1 MKGLSSTPSRN
12 NSRSKPTCSFC
23 RSPEHR
29 VTDCPHVKPVWDK
42 LQLGEIPLAYMQSIN
57 PNDTSQL
64 DKWRRNHSYWTSPL
78 SNYYSQGAN
87 WGELYKLA
95 EKAYYSWERA
105 QARAKEKGK
114 TKGKRRALTTCGYCK
129 ETGHT
134 RAKCDQLIFHKDIL
148 AQANR
153 NFRKWFYE
161 EYVVKQG
168 LSTGA
173 IVSFDFAK
181 HSTWNTV
188 HNSWDG
194 YRKRIQTIVTDI
206 NWNSINLLSLLDLD
220 AVKTNWTTE
229 VDGAKREKLN
239 NIRDFLRS
247 KVLLKIPA
255 TSLASCDVGTRYG
268 LSAHNG
274 YYGINLPMFVP
285 NTQNTRGSDYY
296 ELLNFDSQDKIGWN
310 GNRVENVTIVQRAP
324 QVLADDWVDGFSD
337 EMSVIFKKFSMAQLD
352 HFGVIEHIK
361 NWASRTEYKV

>member
-1 MKGLSSTPSRN
+1 MKGLSSTPSR

-29 VTDCPHVKPVWDK
+29 VTDCPHVKPVWDR
-42 LQLGEIPLAYMQSIN
+42 LQLGEIPLAYMQSIK
-57 PNDTSQL
+57 PNDTSGL
-64 DKWRRNHSYWTSPL
+64 TSWRQGHSYWTSPL
-78 SNYYSQGAN
+78 SSYYSQGAN

-95 EKAYYSWERA
+95 EKAYDSWENA
-105 QARAKEKGK
+105 QQKANDKGK
-114 TKGKRRALTTCGYCK
+114 SKSKRRALTTCGYCK

-134 RAKCDQLIFHKDIL
+134 RAKCDHLIFHKDIL

-153 NFRKWFYE
+153 KFRKWFYE

-173 IVSFDFAK
+173 IVSFDFVKQA
-181 HSTWNTV
+181 SWNT
-188 HNSWDG
+188 DG
-194 YRKRIQTIVTDI
+194 SRKRIQTLVTDI
-206 NWNSINLLSLLDLD
+206 NWDSINLLSVLDLD

-229 VDGAKREKLN
+229 VDGAKQEALN

-255 TSLASCDVGTRYG
+255 SSLSGCDVGTRYG
-268 LSAHNG
+268 SSNFG

-285 NTQNTRGSDYY
+285 QTQSHRSTDYY
-296 ELLNFDSQDKIGWN
+296 ELLNFDNQDKIGWN
-310 GNRVENVTIVQRAP
+310 GNRVENLTIVQRAP

-361 NWASRTEYKV
+361 DWAS